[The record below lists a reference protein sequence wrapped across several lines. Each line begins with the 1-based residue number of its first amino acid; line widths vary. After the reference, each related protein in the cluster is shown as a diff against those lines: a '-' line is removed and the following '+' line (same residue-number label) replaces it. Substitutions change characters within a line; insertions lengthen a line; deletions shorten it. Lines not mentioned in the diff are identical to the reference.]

1 MKRILSIFSLT
12 LATVVLMFSIVET
25 HHHHFHQICF
35 GGWELSC
42 EGDEDEPHSSSPDEG
57 NDNCPLEQL
66 QFFTINQG
74 GLHHISTPQILNLLS
89 SAVISDPIHIAAPV
103 STISYETG
111 SDIFEYYT
119 SAFHSGISRR
129 GPPSIITL

>member
-42 EGDEDEPHSSSPDEG
+42 EGDDDEPHSSIPDEG

-89 SAVISDPIHIAAPV
+89 SAVISDPIHIAAPF
-103 STISYETG
+103 STKLEETG

-129 GPPSIITL
+129 GPPSII